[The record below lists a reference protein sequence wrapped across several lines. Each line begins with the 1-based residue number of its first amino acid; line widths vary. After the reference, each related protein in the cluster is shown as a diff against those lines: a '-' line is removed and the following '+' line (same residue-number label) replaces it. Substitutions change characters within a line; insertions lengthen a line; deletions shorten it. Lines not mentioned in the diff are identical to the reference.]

1 MISGIIGKIISY
13 IIVHIMAIRKM
24 RRRAPARKYKKKGI
38 RRGGQRTTT
47 VNRSLQPFP
56 SRYICKLK
64 YSEAING
71 VGGPSLSGYGNYQ
84 FLANSVWDPNA
95 TGIGHSPY
103 GMDQLTLLY
112 NRYRVISCKY
122 VINGSVYNGN
132 TEVNGI
138 IGVLAANEGAVISG
152 GISEFQENPRSKF
165 VAQYVGNEKTLKGNV
180 YIPALVGRTK
190 SQYMA
195 DDRYQAQTNASPAE
209 NAVMN
214 IYFGF
219 MDGTLATA
227 AADLNITLEYTVE
240 FFDVKKQLQS

>member
-1 MISGIIGKIISY
+1 MP
-13 IIVHIMAIRKM
+13 RKVM
-24 RRRAPARKYKKKGI
+24 NRKPARRFKKRGI

-47 VNRSLQPFP
+47 VNKSLQPFP
-56 SRYICKLK
+56 SRYICKMK
-64 YSEAING
+64 YVESLNG
-71 VGGPSLSGYGNYQ
+71 VGGPSGSGYGNYQ
-84 FLANSVWDPNA
+84 FLANSIWDPNA
-95 TGIGHSPY
+95 TGIGHQPY
-103 GMDQLTLLY
+103 GMDTLTALY

-122 VINGSVYNGN
+122 VINGTVTNGT
-132 TEVNGI
+132 TEVNSI
-138 IGVLAANEGAVISG
+138 IGVLPANEGATVTG
-152 GISEFQENPRSKF
+152 GINELQENPRSKF
-165 VAQYVGNEKTLKGNV
+165 VTQYVGNEKTLKGNV

-195 DDRYQAQTNASPAE
+195 DDRYQAQTNQSPAE

-227 AADLNITLEYTVE
+227 TADLNITLEYTVE

>member
-1 MISGIIGKIISY
+1 
-13 IIVHIMAIRKM
+13 MAIRKM
-24 RRRAPARKYKKKGI
+24 RRAPARKYKKKGI

-47 VNRSLQPFP
+47 VNKSLQPFP
-56 SRYICKLK
+56 SRYICKMK
-64 YSEAING
+64 YCESLNG
-71 VGGPSLSGYGNYQ
+71 VGGPTGAGYGNYQ
-84 FLANSVWDPNA
+84 FLANSIYDPNA
-95 TGIGHSPY
+95 TGVGHQPY
-103 GMDQLTLLY
+103 GMDTLTALY
-112 NRYRVISCKY
+112 NRYRVISCSY
-122 VINGSVYNGN
+122 VINGTVTNAG
-132 TEVNGI
+132 TEVNSV
-138 IGVLAANEGAVISG
+138 IGVLSANEGATVSG
-152 GISEFQENPRSKF
+152 GINEFQENPRSKF
-165 VAQYVGNEKTLKGNV
+165 ITQYVGNEKTLKGKV

-195 DDRYQAQTNASPAE
+195 DDRYQAQTNASPVE